1 MKILYLAPLPIDLLN
16 LDGVPKKII
25 DQADSYVTFGLS
37 VDIISYYNHNT
48 ILIDAETKIT
58 KILGKG
64 NSKFDVIRIATS
76 LANSYDA
83 FYVRYS
89 KSDFFFL
96 RFLRKVKT
104 NPLKKVVVEIP
115 TFPYDNQ
122 GNENVKGKCIEYID
136 KLYRTQLH
144 KYVDRIVTFTG
155 EQSIFGVKTINTI
168 NGFDFSKISPINDPI
183 DVRKQ
188 VSLIAVSA
196 MFVLH
201 GYDRLINGLVYYYKN
216 GGKRNIVLHLIG
228 QGPSIG
234 AYKKL
239 VKENNLENNVIFHGK
254 VFGKKLYNLYSGVA
268 AGINSLAIHR
278 ENLKKESTLKTKEY
292 SAMGLPI
299 VSSSY
304 VDAFSIEGNK
314 NFVFTV
320 QADESYVDIEALL
333 SFIDRIYKD
342 SSVAEVHNLIRK
354 DAIGVCD
361 IHVTTKP
368 IFDFYVENKQN

>member
-1 MKILYLAPLPIDLLN
+1 MKILYLAPLPIDLAN

-37 VDIISYYNHNT
+37 IDIISYYNHNT
-48 ILIDAETKIT
+48 ILIDAEAKTT
-58 KILGKG
+58 KILGTGK
-64 NSKFDVIRIATS
+64 SKFDVIRIATS

-83 FYVRYS
+83 FYVRYP
-89 KSDFFFL
+89 KSDFLFL
-96 RFLRKVKT
+96 RFLKKVKA
-104 NPLKKVVVEIP
+104 NPLKKIVVEIP

-122 GNENVKGKCIEYID
+122 GKKSIKGKCIEYLD

-155 EQSIFGVKTINTI
+155 EQFIFGIKTINTI
-168 NGFDFSKISPINDPI
+168 NGFDFSKISPINKPI
-183 DVRKQ
+183 DVKKK

-196 MFVLH
+196 MFALH
-201 GYDRLINGLVYYYKN
+201 GYDRLINGLADYYKN
-216 GGKRNIVLHLIG
+216 GGERNIVIHLIG
-228 QGPSIG
+228 QGPSIDT
-234 AYKKL
+234 YKRL
-239 VKENNLENNVIFHGK
+239 VKENDLEDNVIFHGK
-254 VFGKKLYNLYSGVA
+254 VFGQTLYDLYSGVA
-268 AGINSLAIHR
+268 AGVNSLAIHR

-314 NFVFTV
+314 NFVFMV
-320 QADESYVDIEALL
+320 QADESYVKIDALL

-342 SSVAEVHNLIRK
+342 RSVAEVHNLIRK

-368 IFDFYVENKQN
+368 IFDYYVENK

>member
-1 MKILYLAPLPIDLLN
+1 MKILYLAPLPIDLAN

-37 VDIISYYNHNT
+37 IDIISYYNHNT
-48 ILIDAETKIT
+48 ILIDAEAKTT
-58 KILGKG
+58 KILGTGK
-64 NSKFDVIRIATS
+64 SKFDVIRIATS

-83 FYVRYS
+83 FYVRYP
-89 KSDFFFL
+89 KSDFLFL
-96 RFLRKVKT
+96 RFLKKVKA
-104 NPLKKVVVEIP
+104 NPLKKIVVEIP

-122 GNENVKGKCIEYID
+122 GKKSIKGKCIESLH
-136 KLYRTQLH
+136 KLYSTQLH

-155 EQSIFGVKTINTI
+155 EHFIFGIKTINTI
-168 NGFDFSKISPINDPI
+168 NGFDFSKISPINKPI
-183 DVRKQ
+183 DVKKK

-196 MFVLH
+196 MFALH
-201 GYDRLINGLVYYYKN
+201 GYDRLINGLADYYKN
-216 GGKRNIVLHLIG
+216 GGERNIVIHLIG
-228 QGPSIG
+228 QGPSIDT
-234 AYKKL
+234 YKRL
-239 VKENNLENNVIFHGK
+239 VKENDLEDNVIFHGK
-254 VFGKKLYNLYSGVA
+254 VFGQTLYDLYSGVA
-268 AGINSLAIHR
+268 AGVNSLAIHR

-314 NFVFTV
+314 NFVFMV
-320 QADESYVDIEALL
+320 QADESYVKIDALL

-342 SSVAEVHNLIRK
+342 RSVAEVHNLIRK

-368 IFDFYVENKQN
+368 IFDYYVENK